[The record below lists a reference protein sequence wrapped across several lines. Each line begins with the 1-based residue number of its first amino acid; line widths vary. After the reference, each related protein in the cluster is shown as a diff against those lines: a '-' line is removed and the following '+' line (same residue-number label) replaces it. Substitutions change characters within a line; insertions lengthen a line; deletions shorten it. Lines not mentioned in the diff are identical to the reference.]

1 MQEVTA
7 KETVIH
13 HLEMATVLVNNI
25 RKVVINEAGR
35 TNRPYTDEEEILLGR
50 YESALNFIKKAQ
62 FEIQRSDFNVKDEVK
77 NKTLNFNV

>member
-25 RKVVINEAGR
+25 RKVIINEAGR
-35 TNRPYTDEEEILLGR
+35 TNRPYTDEEEILLER
-50 YESALNFIKKAQ
+50 YESALHFIKKAQ